1 MLPFFDALGRVIRRL
16 LFHIDG
22 GHNEPVFVIPS
33 WVWRGGAVFR
43 AVIVGLSV
51 GIFFGALG
59 WAESGSVAASLA
71 VAVSGPLVFGIPI
84 TRRTAR
90 LWPGAAKLAGA
101 DRVAVVRATHRG
113 QMTDKPHLAHAVI
126 EYGGG
131 LRQAQEQTRRY
142 RWVIALLA
150 VLSLILAV
158 TDSFLGSIRLAL
170 VSWLWV
176 AIVVA
181 ELAWRPRKQVDLLS
195 NAERAEMLARQV
207 LTAG

>member
-1 MLPFFDALGRVIRRL
+1 MV
-16 LFHIDG
+16 
-22 GHNEPVFVIPS
+22 VIPS
-33 WVWRGGAVFR
+33 WVWRGGVVFR

-59 WAESGSVAASLA
+59 WAESGSVAALLA
-71 VAVSGPLVFGIPI
+71 VAVLGPVVFGIPI
-84 TRRTAR
+84 TRRMAR
-90 LWPGAAKLAGA
+90 FWPGAAQLVGA
-101 DRVAVVRATHRG
+101 DRVAVVRATRRG
-113 QMTDKPHLAHAVI
+113 QMINEPHLAHAVI
-126 EYGGG
+126 EYGTG

-142 RWVIALLA
+142 RWVIAVLA
-150 VLSLILAV
+150 ILSLILAV

-181 ELAWRPRKQVDLLS
+181 ELVWWPRKQVDLLS

-207 LTAG
+207 LAAG